1 MTPREHL
8 ELVVRPNMSEML
20 ANLDDLRLAFNA
32 IAAIDALAAHIY
44 WWAAHHRP
52 AAVEGIGDDTEYRAK
67 VLVPRSH
74 DFQLMFETAKA
85 TKHVRLIRGTPPKVR
100 AADQVVAKASA
111 WGNIRWDDFRWDTT
125 QVRIEPIGGETPST
139 VEGVLTRALAFLE
152 AEMATL
158 EIP

>member
-20 ANLDDLRLAFNA
+20 SNLDDLRLAFNA
-32 IAAIDALAAHIY
+32 IAAVDSLAAQVY
-44 WWAAHHRP
+44 WWTVHHKPSHVLDVTSDDAYRHRLAAQNN
-52 AAVEGIGDDTEYRAK
+52 
-67 VLVPRSH
+67 
-74 DFQLMFETAKA
+74 DFRLMFESAKA
-85 TKHVRLIRGTPPKVR
+85 IKHGRLTRGGPPSVR
-100 AADQVVAKASA
+100 ALDQVVAKAAS
-111 WGNIRWDDFRWDTT
+111 WGGMRWDDFRWDAT
-125 QVRIEPIGGETPST
+125 QVRIEPIGGEAPWT